1 MKEVKTMRLFTDA
14 IEWLEDL
21 AEEVLD
27 EILGNDD

>member
-1 MKEVKTMRLFTDA
+1 MKEVKTMGLFTDA
-14 IEWLEDL
+14 IEWIEDL